1 MIGSH
6 DSYTF
11 HKATKSIYNKSLV
24 RRTWKAQNM
33 NIAEQYEHGVRM
45 FDVRVCRDGNKWRV
59 CHGAAEFDET
69 FASIQCICDFFDRLY
84 PDAIYRIW
92 LEKGSKAVERRFIAE
107 SVNEHCHC
115 SLCDFYPNLWR
126 VGIKSY
132 KEWTNGICNNNERL
146 YNKGYLFAKDAPW
159 SGNCHELHGTMSFK
173 NYFKGSLES
182 QAKKYNREIMN
193 TVPTDQICGKE
204 HLYLI
209 DFVDQMLPL
218 EITKSPMKMRV

>member
-11 HKATKSIYNKSLV
+11 HKATKGIYNKSLV

-146 YNKGYLFAKDAPW
+146 YNKGCLFAKDAPW

-193 TVPTDQICGKE
+193 TVPNDQIYGKE

-209 DFVDQMLPL
+209 DFVDQMLPM

>member
-11 HKATKSIYNKSLV
+11 HKATKGIYNKSLV

-92 LEKGSKAVERRFIAE
+92 LEKGSKAVEKRFIAE
-107 SVNEHCHC
+107 SVNDYY

-132 KEWTNGICNNNERL
+132 KEWTKGICNNNERL

-193 TVPTDQICGKE
+193 TVPNDQMYGKE

-209 DFVDQMLPL
+209 DFVDQLLPM

>member
-11 HKATKSIYNKSLV
+11 HKATKGIYNKSLV

-33 NIAEQYEHGVRM
+33 NIAEQYEYGVRM

-92 LEKGSKAVERRFIAE
+92 LEKGSKAVEKRFIAE

-182 QAKKYNREIMN
+182 QAKKYNQEIMN
-193 TVPTDQICGKE
+193 TVPMRQQYGKE

-209 DFVDQMLPL
+209 DFVDQIRRLNPPL
-218 EITKSPMKMRV
+218 KLLV

>member
-11 HKATKSIYNKSLV
+11 HKATKGIYNKSLI

-33 NIAEQYEHGVRM
+33 NIAEQYEYGVRM

-92 LEKGSKAVERRFIAE
+92 LEKGSEAVEKRFIAE
-107 SVNEHCHC
+107 SVNDYY

-132 KEWTNGICNNNERL
+132 KEWTNGICNNNEPL

-182 QAKKYNREIMN
+182 QAKRYNQEIMN
-193 TVPTDQICGKE
+193 TVPMRQQYGKE

-218 EITKSPMKMRV
+218 EITKSPMKMRT

>member
-11 HKATKSIYNKSLV
+11 HKATKGIYNKSLI

-33 NIAEQYEHGVRM
+33 NIAEQYEYGVRM

-92 LEKGSKAVERRFIAE
+92 LEKGSEAVEKRFIAE
-107 SVNEHCHC
+107 SVNDYY

-182 QAKKYNREIMN
+182 QAKKYNQEIMN
-193 TVPTDQICGKE
+193 TVPMRQQYGKE

-209 DFVDQMLPL
+209 AVVDQMLPL
-218 EITKSPMKMRV
+218 EITKSPMKMRT

>member
-11 HKATKSIYNKSLV
+11 HKATKGIYNKSLV

-146 YNKGYLFAKDAPW
+146 YNKGYLFAKDTPW

-193 TVPTDQICGKE
+193 TVPNDQVYGKE

-209 DFVDQMLPL
+209 DFVDQMLPM

>member
-11 HKATKSIYNKSLV
+11 HKATKGIYNKSLI

-45 FDVRVCRDGNKWRV
+45 FDVRVCRDGNRWRV
-59 CHGAAEFDET
+59 CHGAAEFNET
-69 FASIQCICDFFDRLY
+69 FATIQTICRFFSSRY
-84 PDAIYRIW
+84 PAAIYRIW
-92 LEKGSKAVERRFIAE
+92 LEKGSKGVEKRFIAE
-107 SVNEHCHC
+107 SISKGCT
-115 SLCDFYPNLWR
+115 LCDIYPNLWR

-132 KEWTNGICNNNERL
+132 KEWTNGICNNNDSL
-146 YNKGYLFAKDAPW
+146 YNRGYLFANDAPW

-182 QAKKYNREIMN
+182 QAKKYNRKIMN
-193 TVPTDQICGKE
+193 TVPKEQLYGKE

-209 DFVDQMLPL
+209 DFIDQ
-218 EITKSPMKMRV
+218 IHT

>member
-11 HKATKSIYNKSLV
+11 HKATKGIYNKSLV

-33 NIAEQYEHGVRM
+33 SLDEQYEHGVRM

-92 LEKGSKAVERRFIAE
+92 LEKGSKAVEKRFIAE
-107 SVNEHCHC
+107 SVNDYCHC
-115 SLCDFYPNLWR
+115 SLCDSYPNLWR

-132 KEWTNGICNNNERL
+132 KEWTKGICNNNDSL
-146 YNKGYLFAKDAPW
+146 YNRGYLFAKDAPW

-182 QAKKYNREIMN
+182 QAKKYNRKIMN
-193 TVPTDQICGKE
+193 TVPKDQIYGKE

-218 EITKSPMKMRV
+218 EITKSPMKMRT